1 MEIVS
6 KYSPVPGPGPD
17 LAGKRVVVVGL
28 GKSGVAAA
36 KLCLARGAHVVGTD
50 SAPADQT
57 SEEARALGI
66 ELVLGGHEGA
76 KFETAKLIVVSPGVP
91 QLPALTRA
99 ELAGVE
105 VIGELELAS
114 RFIDAPIVAI
124 GGTNGKSTTTTLV
137 GDMFAAG
144 GLKAFV
150 GGNLGIPCCEAVG
163 ANYDVVV
170 FEVSS
175 FQLERVPSFQ
185 PRVSVLLNITEDH
198 LDRYPSFLAYAEAK
212 GNAFV
217 QQSPDDYAIVPEGD
231 ADCRQQAKRGR
242 GQVLCF
248 GRYGD
253 YVVSGRSVTETRS
266 GEVFDLESSAL
277 YGRHN
282 LENAAAAIAAARA
295 LDLKASAIRQALAA
309 FRPLPHRMARV
320 ANFGGVT
327 FYDDSKGTN
336 VGASVTALLGLSEAR
351 GVLIA
356 GGRDKQG
363 AYDSLVSALEAK
375 GRALVLIGEAA
386 DRIAEAVGARVPV
399 LRARSMDD
407 AVEQAF
413 SAARAGDAVL
423 LSPACSSFDMFKSYA
438 DRGDQFVSAVQRLAQ
453 SQVEVSS

>member
-1 MEIVS
+1 ME
-6 KYSPVPGPGPD
+6 

-50 SAPADQT
+50 SAPAEKV

-76 KFETAKLIVVSPGVP
+76 KFESAKLIVVSPGVP
-91 QLPALTRA
+91 QLPELTRA

-137 GDMFAAG
+137 GDMFTAAG
-144 GLKAFV
+144 LTAFV
-150 GGNLGIPCCEAVG
+150 GGNLGTPCAEAVSG
-163 ANYDVVV
+163 NWDVVV

-175 FQLERVPSFQ
+175 FQLERVPSFK
-185 PRVSVLLNITEDH
+185 PRVSVLLNISEDH

-212 GNAFV
+212 GNAFAA
-217 QQSPDDYAIVPEGD
+217 QNADDFAIVPEND
-231 ADCRQQAKRGR
+231 DDCRLQAKRGK
-242 GQVLCF
+242 GQLLCF
-248 GRYGD
+248 GSYGD

-266 GEVFDLESSAL
+266 GEVFDLASSAL
-277 YGRHN
+277 HGRHN
-282 LENAAAAIAAARA
+282 LDNAAAAIAAARA
-295 LDLKASAIRQALAA
+295 LDLKPSAIRQALAA

-320 ANFGGVT
+320 ASFGGVT

-336 VGASVTALLGLSEAR
+336 VGASVTALRGLAETR

-363 AYDSLVSALEAK
+363 AYEPLVSALEAK

-386 DRIAEAVGARVPV
+386 DRIAAAVGSRVPV
-399 LRARSMDD
+399 LRATSMDD
-407 AVEQAF
+407 AVNQAF
-413 SAARAGDAVL
+413 AAAQPGDAVL

-438 DRGDQFVSAVQRLAQ
+438 DRGDRFVSAVERVAQ
-453 SQVEVSS
+453 SQAPGGASQ